1 MSKRVEENFVL
12 YLNDAFAME
21 IAHEERIKERIQKV
35 TLLPEA
41 KLKFEHHLQETLQQQ
56 ERVRNLITE
65 SNGIAIYEKAD
76 LPVLRPP
83 RSILDNMKKQITL
96 AEWEL
101 KEIEQD
107 IIIENAEIAKYN
119 MLIQF
124 ATKINSLAFA
134 IPPLR
139 QNLEE
144 EYSMYAWLRANTPA
158 MFVKLWPDIQSYSS
172 LPLQA
177 AEAISNVNLTFRCEI
192 CQELFASS
200 EELRKHIDIEHV
212 HGKKE
217 MLH

>member
-21 IAHEERIKERIQKV
+21 IAHEERIKDRMRKV

-41 KLKFEHHLQETLQQQ
+41 RLKFERHLRETLLQQ
-56 ERVRNLITE
+56 ERISNLITE

-76 LPVLRPP
+76 LPVLRTP
-83 RSILDNMKKQITL
+83 RSILDDMKKQITM

-101 KEIEQD
+101 REIEQD
-107 IIIENAEIAKYN
+107 ITVENAEIAKYN
-119 MLIQF
+119 TLIQF
-124 ATKINSLAFA
+124 ATKIKSLAFA

-139 QNLEE
+139 QSLEE
-144 EYSMYAWLRANTPA
+144 EHSMYAWLRANTPA

-172 LPLQA
+172 LPLQG
-177 AEAISNVNLTFRCEI
+177 AEIISNVNLTFRCET

-200 EELRKHIDIEHV
+200 EELKKHSGVEHI
-212 HGKKE
+212 HEKKE